1 MSAAVTRIAALAP
14 KSPSRNVIEAL
25 TPRARLDA
33 LTPRACLGAMTP
45 QGSCTDKQDKQAS
58 FYVLENAD
66 SASLRRSGSHVN
78 VYESL
83 TPKTPSTFP
92 AAAAA
97 RLMQVASEQMA
108 ADETKKNEMK
118 MSECHKLPTLLGRR
132 ALFTRKD
139 QPCLQQALED
149 TPQSTDDAEQSFN
162 PAPRIRTV
170 RFEDDSQQL
179 ARAAREAALRRMRRI
194 NNRQPSS
201 SE

>member
-1 MSAAVTRIAALAP
+1 MSAAATRIAALAP
-14 KSPSRNVIEAL
+14 KSPSRHVIEAL

-33 LTPRACLGAMTP
+33 LTPRACLGAVTP
-45 QGSCTDKQDKQAS
+45 QGSCTDKQGS
-58 FYVLENAD
+58 FHFLENAD
-66 SASLRRSGSHVN
+66 NASLRRSGSRSS

-108 ADETKKNEMK
+108 ADETKKNETK

-162 PAPRIRTV
+162 PAPRIRSV
-170 RFEDDSQQL
+170 RFEDDTQQL

-201 SE
+201 CE

>member
-1 MSAAVTRIAALAP
+1 MSAAATRIAALAP
-14 KSPSRNVIEAL
+14 KSPSRHVIEAL

-33 LTPRACLGAMTP
+33 LTPRARLGAMTH
-45 QGSCTDKQDKQAS
+45 QGSCTDKQAS
-58 FYVLENAD
+58 FHFLEKAD
-66 SASLRRSGSHVN
+66 NASLSRSSSHAN